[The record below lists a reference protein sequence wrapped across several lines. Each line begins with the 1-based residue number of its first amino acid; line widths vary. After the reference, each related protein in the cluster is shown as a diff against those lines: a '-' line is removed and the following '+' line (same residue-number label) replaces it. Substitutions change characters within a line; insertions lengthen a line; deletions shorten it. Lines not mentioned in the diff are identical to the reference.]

1 MVIILIIGV
10 VLLSVGASRIQNC
23 NINADCETYGPET
36 HCNRCVSSSVNLVIS
51 GVVLLTVG
59 LIMACVTCCVWSG
72 TLCFSTEEVVMQPV
86 MYSYAAQPAGVVP
99 VVGAQGQIVYMQ
111 TGSAPP
117 ALYYPQQQQQQQF
130 AQQQQFPGQQQPQF
144 AGQQQQFAQQ
154 AQPVLAQPYYSQ
166 QQQQPQQPGQ
176 QPSAP
181 QQRQSAGYVEFE
193 GTAHSMADA

>member
-23 NINADCETYGPET
+23 NINGDCETYGPET

-117 ALYYPQQQQQQQF
+117 ALYYPQQQQQF
-130 AQQQQFPGQQQPQF
+130 AQQQQFP
-144 AGQQQQFAQQ
+144 GQQQQFAQQ

-166 QQQQPQQPGQ
+166 QQHQQQPQQPGQ